1 MLKVYGSH
9 FCPYTL
15 ECIRK
20 YNASGIQYEFHDI
33 SEGLLDLK
41 QFLMIRDANEEEF
54 AEAKENGKLGIP
66 FLVKDNGEVTH
77 EWRALIKE

>member
-20 YNASGIQYEFHDI
+20 YNAAGVQYEFHDI
-33 SEGLLDLK
+33 SEGLMDLK
-41 QFLMIRDANEEEF
+41 TYLRIRDENDEEF
-54 AEAKENGKLGIP
+54 AGPKAEGKLGIP
-66 FLVKDNGEVTH
+66 FLVKDNGEVSH
-77 EWRALIKE
+77 DWRSLVKE

>member
-20 YNASGIQYEFHDI
+20 YNAAGVQYEFHDI
-33 SEGLLDLK
+33 SEGLMDLK
-41 QFLMIRDANEEEF
+41 TYLRIRDENDEVF
-54 AEAKENGKLGIP
+54 AGPKAEGKLGIP
-66 FLVKDNGEVTH
+66 FLVKDNGEVSH
-77 EWRALIKE
+77 DWRSLVKE

>member
-9 FCPYTL
+9 FC
-15 ECIRK
+15 
-20 YNASGIQYEFHDI
+20 DI

-41 QFLMIRDANEEEF
+41 QFLMIRDANEKEF
-54 AEAKENGKLGIP
+54 AEAKANGKLGVP

-77 EWRALIKE
+77 EWRALVKE